1 MGRLAP
7 SGIVGDEKKADAPP
21 AAASKEAW
29 KKAAEPL
36 TTIVNWYTNHA
47 ALGTLLLGAF
57 LVVKGFVLSKGD
69 IPIALGIL
77 RNAGLPTVVIGGLLS
92 GLPILVAAM
101 LAITIVHG
109 ITRDREG
116 NIFGDLTRNL
126 KRPALGGLPVS
137 PLAAVMLTTAVLSV
151 VFTQWPFMVAAVVIG
166 LVIGAIQR
174 TKGPW
179 LKRAAYLV
187 TLVIAVYAVI
197 VMLYTV
203 WLPHEELTITGVK
216 EPVVGYVLSDDPD
229 GWISILLSREH
240 GIVWHRDTDVI
251 MRQPCELAPDSF
263 LSQFRDAATIC
274 QEITKV
280 RGLTFLHP
288 AVEPAC

>member
-7 SGIVGDEKKADAPP
+7 SGIVGDEKKAGAPP

-36 TTIVNWYTNHA
+36 TAIVNWYTNHA

-137 PLAAVMLTTAVLSV
+137 PLAVVMLTTAVLSV

-174 TKGPW
+174 TKGPR

-216 EPVVGYVLSDDPD
+216 GPVVGYVLSDDPD

-240 GIVWHRDTDVI
+240 GIVWYRDTDVT
-251 MRQPCELAPDSF
+251 MRQPCELAPDSV
-263 LSQFRDAATIC
+263 LSQFRDAVTIW